1 MTVGTV
7 LVVVG
12 DAVLDRDITGRVA
25 RLSPD
30 APVPV
35 VDELVERSR
44 PGGAALAALLA
55 RGDGRDVV
63 LVTALADDAGGAE
76 LAGLLAGAGIEVVDL
91 GLAGA
96 TPEKVRVR
104 SDGRTLLRLDR
115 GDRTPAAIGPA
126 TDRSLS
132 ALFGA
137 GGVLVADYGRGV
149 AAAPTLRAALAALPR
164 RTPVVWDPHP
174 RGPEPVPGVTLA
186 TPNVAEAGHFASS
199 VTAAEGLA
207 GTTAR
212 ARALRRRWQA
222 SSVSV
227 TMSAAGALLVEDD
240 DAPPL
245 VVPAAVVPCFDS
257 CGAGDR
263 YASAAA
269 GLLADGALPSEAV
282 AGAVAASSA
291 FVATGGAAAITV
303 PAAPACA
310 VPESAATLV
319 ERVRGA
325 GGTVV
330 ATGGCFDLL
339 HAGHV
344 SLLRAARALGDCLVV
359 LLNSDESVRR
369 LKGAG
374 RPRVPADD
382 RAAVLSALN
391 CVDAVQI
398 FDEVTPERALER
410 LRPDVFAKGGDYALG
425 ELPEAAAV
433 ARWGG
438 QAVVL
443 PYLEGRS
450 TTSILRE
457 AARHG

>member
-1 MTVGTV
+1 MRAGPMVV
-7 LVVVG
+7 LG
-12 DAVLDRDITGRVA
+12 DALLDRDLSGRVT

-44 PGGAALAALLA
+44 PGGAGLAALLA
-55 RGDGRDVV
+55 RRDGRDVV
-63 LVTALADDAGGAE
+63 LVTALAADAAGAE
-76 LAGLLAGAGIEVVDL
+76 LAALLAGAGVEVVDL
-91 GLAGA
+91 GLAGT

-115 GDRTPAAIGPA
+115 GGPSPGAVGSGTSRVRAALA
-126 TDRSLS
+126 
-132 ALFGA
+132 GA

-149 AAAPTLRAALAALPR
+149 AAEPGLRAELAALSR

-174 RGPEPVPGVTLA
+174 RGPEPVPGATLA
-186 TPNVAEAGHFASS
+186 TPNAAEAAHFAPSAS
-199 VTAAEGLA
+199 GTGLA
-207 GTTAR
+207 GHTER

-222 SSVSV
+222 GSVSV
-227 TMSAAGALLVEDD
+227 TMSAAGALLVADD

-245 VVPAAVVPCFDS
+245 VVPAPVVPCFDS

-291 FVATGGAAAITV
+291 FVGAGGAGAITV
-303 PAAPACA
+303 TPTPAWA
-310 VPESAATLV
+310 VSEDATGVV
-319 ERVRGA
+319 ERVRRA

-369 LKGAG
+369 IKGAG
-374 RPRVPADD
+374 RPLVPQAD
-382 RAAVLSALN
+382 RAAVLSALS
-391 CVDAVQI
+391 CVDAIQV
-398 FDEVTPERALER
+398 FDEATPEAVLDR
-410 LRPDVFAKGGDYALG
+410 LQPDVFAKGGDYALS

-450 TTSILRE
+450 TTSILR
-457 AARHG
+457 AAASRG